1 MKCIYCLKV
10 SDTTKGVAHVFP
22 EAIVKNNV
30 TLPIGTVCDDCNN
43 YLKELDSALIAHNHI
58 WPLIQIM
65 GLPGKKGKP
74 RKKLGFMELSEE
86 DQSISMNLTQKSI
99 EKISFTDKQIHVQAK
114 NPQDFED
121 KLFRRAL
128 HHIALNSLALGGGHE
143 LVLNSVFDNARKYI
157 RQPKKGEVWPYA
169 QYFSSVREATID
181 AEPIANTPG
190 LIIRLGI
197 FHNDF
202 YVDLLNSGG
211 LHGWIAN
218 HLQSKALLH

>member
-1 MKCIYCLKV
+1 MKCIYCLNL
-10 SDTTKGVAHVFP
+10 SDSTKGIAHVFP
-22 EAIVKNNV
+22 EAIIKNNV
-30 TLPIGTVCDDCNN
+30 TLPIGSVCDDCNN

-74 RKKLGFMELSEE
+74 RKKLGFMERSEE
-86 DQSISMNLTQKSI
+86 DQSISINLSQKRI
-99 EKISFTDKQIHVQAK
+99 EKISCTDKQIHVQVK
-114 NPQDFED
+114 NPQEFED

-128 HHIALNSLALGGGHE
+128 HHIAFNSLALGGQE
-143 LVLNSVFDNARKYI
+143 LVLKSIFDNVRKYI

-169 QYFSSVREATID
+169 QYFPSGREAPID
-181 AEPIANTPG
+181 VAPIPNTPG

-211 LHGWIAN
+211 LHGWVAN